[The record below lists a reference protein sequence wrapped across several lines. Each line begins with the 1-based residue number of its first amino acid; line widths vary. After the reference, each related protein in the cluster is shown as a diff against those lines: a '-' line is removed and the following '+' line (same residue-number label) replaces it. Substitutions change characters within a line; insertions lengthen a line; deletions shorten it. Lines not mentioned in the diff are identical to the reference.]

1 MAFRT
6 FTGLIVS
13 LLLSLSAWADD
24 QSAWSGLAR
33 NAPTGTRAWTA
44 GDEIQI
50 NPSRPDQY
58 TVVKGDTL
66 WEISGKFLT
75 HPWQWPE
82 LWSHNTQIKNP
93 HLIYPGDTLY
103 FSVVN
108 GKPQLNLSRSDLTP
122 QAQYQPSPHSPCV
135 LKEEDYKHGRKDFAV
150 SEAGKVLPCIRE
162 TDLKQAIRLIP
173 TETIASYLASPK
185 VVDEN
190 ELGNAP
196 YVVGFAGEHIIVGT
210 GDRVYVR
217 SITDSKNLSHT
228 IYRPGSAYVSP
239 ENGEILGY
247 EAQYIADASLQQP
260 GDPATLAITKAD
272 REIRTGDRIMAH
284 TEEELALT
292 YFPRPPEQ
300 SIKGSI
306 ISVLGGVSQIG
317 RYNVVVIDKGTTD
330 GLLAG
335 HELNIYKTGKIV
347 GDEYSPIKNDAVNL
361 PDEVAGALMVFRPFE
376 RVSYALVMKATQA
389 IHVLDKVK
397 TP

>member
-6 FTGLIVS
+6 LTGLIVS
-13 LLLSLSAWADD
+13 LLISLSVWADD

-33 NAPTGTRAWTA
+33 KAPTEARAWTA
-44 GDEIQI
+44 RDEIQI
-50 NPSRPDQY
+50 NPSHPDQY
-58 TVVKGDTL
+58 TVVKSDTL
-66 WEISGKFLT
+66 WDISGKFLT

-82 LWSHNTQIKNP
+82 LWSHNAQIKNP
-93 HLIYPGDTLY
+93 HLIYPGDTIY
-103 FSVVN
+103 FSMVN
-108 GKPQLNLSRSDLTP
+108 GKPQLSLSRNEIPQP
-122 QAQYQPSPHSPCV
+122 QAQATPNSPCV
-135 LKEEDYKHGRKDFAV
+135 LREEDYKNGRKNFAV
-150 SEAGKVLPCIRE
+150 SEDGKVLPCIRE
-162 TDLKQAIRLIP
+162 TNLKQAIRLIP
-173 TETIASYLASPK
+173 TEVIASFLTSPK
-185 VVDEN
+185 VVDAN
-190 ELGNAP
+190 ELNNAP

-217 SITDSKNLSHT
+217 SITESKNLSHT
-228 IYRPGSAYVSP
+228 IYRPGSAYISP

-272 REIRTGDRIMAH
+272 LEIRTGDRIMPNA
-284 TEEELALT
+284 EEDIALN

-317 RYNVVVIDKGTTD
+317 RYSVVVIDKGTAD
-330 GLLAG
+330 GLLVG
-335 HELNIYKTGKIV
+335 HELDIYKRGKV
-347 GDEYSPIKNDAVNL
+347 VRDDYSPIKNDAVNL
-361 PDEVAGALMVFRPFE
+361 PDEVAGTVMVFRPFE

-389 IHVLDKVK
+389 LHVLDKVK

>member
-6 FTGLIVS
+6 LTGLIVS
-13 LLLSLSAWADD
+13 LLLSLSAWAD
-24 QSAWSGLAR
+24 
-33 NAPTGTRAWTA
+33 
-44 GDEIQI
+44 EIQI
-50 NPSRPDQY
+50 NPSHPNQY

-82 LWSHNTQIKNP
+82 LWSLNTQIKNP

-103 FSVVN
+103 FSMIN
-108 GKPQLNLSRSDLTP
+108 GKPQLSLSRSDLP
-122 QAQYQPSPHSPCV
+122 QIQANPNTPCV

-150 SEAGKVLPCIRE
+150 SEDGKVLPCIRE

-173 TETIASYLASPK
+173 TETIASYLSSPK

-196 YVVGFAGEHIIVGT
+196 YVVGFAGEHIIVGI
-210 GDRVYVR
+210 GDRIYVR
-217 SITDSKNLSHT
+217 SITESKNLSHT
-228 IYRPGSAYVSP
+228 IYRPGSAYISP

-272 REIRTGDRIMAH
+272 REIRTGDRIMPN
-284 TEEELALT
+284 TEEELALN

-317 RYNVVVIDKGTTD
+317 RYSVVVIDKGTAD
-330 GLLAG
+330 GLLVG

-347 GDEYSPIKNDAVNL
+347 RDDYSPIKNDAVNL
-361 PDEVAGALMVFRPFE
+361 PDEVAGTLMVFRPFE

-389 IHVLDKVK
+389 LHVLDKVK

>member
-6 FTGLIVS
+6 LTGLIVS
-13 LLLSLSAWADD
+13 LLISTSVWAD
-24 QSAWSGLAR
+24 
-33 NAPTGTRAWTA
+33 
-44 GDEIQI
+44 EVKI
-50 NPSRPDQY
+50 NPSHPEQY

-66 WEISGKFLT
+66 WDISGKFLT

-82 LWSHNTQIKNP
+82 LWSRNSQIKDP

-103 FSVVN
+103 FSIVD
-108 GKPQLNLSRSDLTP
+108 GKPQLSLSRSDLP
-122 QAQYQPSPHSPCV
+122 QPQSQANPNTPCV
-135 LKEEDYKHGRKDFAV
+135 LREEDFKHGRKDFAV
-150 SEAGKVLPCIRE
+150 SEEGKLLPCIRE
-162 TDLKQAIRLIP
+162 TELKQAIKLIP
-173 TETIASYLASPK
+173 TETIASFLSSPK

-196 YVVGFAGEHIIVGT
+196 YIVDFAGEHVIAGT

-217 SITDSKNLSHT
+217 SITEQRNLSYT
-228 IYRPGSAYVSP
+228 IYRPGSAYISP
-239 ENGEILGY
+239 ESGETLGY

-260 GDPATLAITKAD
+260 GDPATLAITKSA
-272 REIRTGDRIMAH
+272 REIRIGDRIMPNADQDI
-284 TEEELALT
+284 ALN

-317 RYNVVVIDKGTTD
+317 RYNVVVIDKGTAD
-330 GLLAG
+330 GILTG
-335 HELNIYKTGKIV
+335 HELDIYQRGKV
-347 GDEYSPIKNDAVNL
+347 TRDAYSPVKNDLVNL
-361 PDEVAGALMVFRPFE
+361 PDEVAGTLMVFRPFE

-389 IHVLDKVK
+389 LHVLDKVK